1 MNKCTLLGRTTK
13 DPDISFTP
21 DGLCVARFSLAVTR
35 RYKKDEADF
44 INCVC
49 FGKLAEIFQKF
60 VKKGDKICVAGRIQT
75 GSYNN
80 REGKK
85 VYTTDIVV
93 EDLDMWGSKAAEAVW
108 GSGSNEAG
116 GFQERLLIMA
126 AVQNDFGKAHGAG
139 AGQSQ
144 GPANAV

>member
-60 VKKGDKICVAGRIQT
+60 VKKGDKICVAGRIQA

-93 EDLDMWGSKAAEAVW
+93 EDLDMCGSKAAEAPKPQEPADPEPPKEV
-108 GSGSNEAG
+108 SD
-116 GFQERLLIMA
+116 GFMKLPPGIEEEMPFL
-126 AVQNDFGKAHGAG
+126 
-139 AGQSQ
+139 
-144 GPANAV
+144 